1 MPSTTRLL
9 EVPRATPTGRPTAAA
24 TDAAPLTIVNGSR
37 TDTGTGP
44 AVRATR
50 SVTHP
55 IAAASTKESHVGP
68 SPTHTSRYPSRS
80 ASTPT
85 RNGSSTGLSSS
96 RAAATTLMSI
106 YVTVIAV
113 RAGARGP
120 TAGRLGAT
128 RVQAINESCDLRAS
142 PTDLAAHYWLRGGQ
156 T

>member
-50 SVTHP
+50 TVAHP
-55 IAAASTKESHVGP
+55 IAAASTKQSHVGP
-68 SPTHTSRYPSRS
+68 SPAHTSWYPSRS

-106 YVTVIAV
+106 YVTVVAV
-113 RAGARGP
+113 RAGP
-120 TAGRLGAT
+120 EGRRPCELP
-128 RVQAINESCDLRAS
+128 AS
-142 PTDLAAHYWLRGGQ
+142 PTNLAAHYWLRVGQ
-156 T
+156 TPPPF